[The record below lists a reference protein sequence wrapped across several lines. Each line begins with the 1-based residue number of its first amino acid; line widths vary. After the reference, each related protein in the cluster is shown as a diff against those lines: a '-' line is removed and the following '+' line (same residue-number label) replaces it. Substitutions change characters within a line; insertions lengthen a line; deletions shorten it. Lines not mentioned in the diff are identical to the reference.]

1 LYPATLLKLFVVS
14 RSFGVEFFMSLRSKI
29 MSSANRDTLTVSL
42 PVCIPFISSSYL
54 IALARNFRIML
65 NRSGDSGHP
74 CLFPDFRGN
83 SFSFSPLSMM
93 LAIDLLCIAIIIIM
107 VRYILF
113 LVFSEL
119 WLWNGVVSCWRLF
132 LHLLRWSSGF
142 CLCFY

>member
-74 CLFPDFRGN
+74 CLIPDFRGN

-93 LAIDLLCIAIIIIM
+93 LAIDLLCIAIIM

-119 WLWNGVVSCWRLF
+119 
-132 LHLLRWSSGF
+132 
-142 CLCFY
+142 